1 MNKLIYKI
9 LPVLFLVLFIS
20 CEEDDTTEGVS
31 RITYFPLMTLNG
43 ATEIITPIGVS
54 FTDPG
59 AIAEESGE
67 PIEVI
72 TNISAGRYRGL
83 PYSKD
88 ISDIYTVSYSAFNK
102 DGFSVSVSRTLVVK
116 EIGDMVTNL
125 AGVYISS
132 VSRDNIAP
140 AQYQNMKYVTIW
152 EKSPGMYQISDG
164 IGAWYELGRS
174 LGVNYGAPGATI
186 KVNGPNNFSIANKDF
201 TVGTFGG
208 VAELVEFTVDP
219 IAKTINFKTKWDA
232 GPYVFAVQLKQVQ

>member
-9 LPVLFLVLFIS
+9 IPVFLLILFIS

-31 RITYFPLMTLNG
+31 RVTYFPIMTLNG
-43 ATEIITPIGVS
+43 DAEIITPIGVS

-72 TNISAGRYRGL
+72 TNISTGRYRGL

-102 DGFSVSVSRTLVVK
+102 DGFSVSLSRTLVVK
-116 EIGDMVTNL
+116 ETGDMVTNL
-125 AGVYISS
+125 AGLYISS
-132 VSRDNIAP
+132 VSRNGSTS

-152 EKSPGMYQISDG
+152 EKSPGIYQISDG

-174 LGVNYGAPGATI
+174 LGTNYGAPSATI
-186 KVNGPNNFSIANKDF
+186 KVNAPNDFSIDNKDF

-208 VAELVEFTVDP
+208 AAELVEFTVDP
-219 IAKTINFKTKWDA
+219 IAKTINFKTNWDA